1 MKYATW
7 TVSQPEGTTPEPLI
21 RSRGGQALG
30 GLMLDANTVL
40 GYVWNDVDLTGL
52 DAWNFTEKT
61 QEQAL
66 TLAQALNLECFLADD
81 GTIQA
86 PPPDFI

>member
-7 TVSQPEGTTPEPLI
+7 TISRPEGSTPEPLI
-21 RSRGGQALG
+21 RSRGGQASG
-30 GLMLDANTVL
+30 GVMLNVDTVL

-52 DAWNFTEKT
+52 DQWDFTEKT
-61 QEQAL
+61 Q
-66 TLAQALNLECFLADD
+66 AQALSLAQSVNSQCFVGDD

-86 PPPDFI
+86 PFHNNY

>member
-7 TVSQPEGTTPEPLI
+7 TINQPEGTTPESLI

-30 GLMLDANTVL
+30 GLMLDADTVL

-52 DAWNFTEKT
+52 DKWNFTEKT
-61 QEQAL
+61 QTESLA
-66 TLAQALNLECFLADD
+66 LAQVINPECFLADD

-86 PPPDFI
+86 PPPDFN